1 MLRLEADLSL
11 LQGVDQAGVL
21 FLLVGGPEPGLDFTM
36 EAGQLLPFLLAL
48 RPVNGSREFVEQMS
62 QVLFH
67 GGQRYRTSGLY
78 LMRWGWA
85 ASAPRRFFRSV
96 S

>member
-21 FLLVGGPEPGLDFTM
+21 LLLVGGLEPALDFVV
-36 EAGQLLPFLLAL
+36 EAGELLPFLLTL
-48 RPVNGSREFVEQMS
+48 RSVNGSREFVAQMS

-67 GGQRYRTSGLY
+67 GGQRYRTRGLY
-78 LMRWGWA
+78 LIRWGWA
-85 ASAPRRFFRSV
+85 ASAPRRFFRSA